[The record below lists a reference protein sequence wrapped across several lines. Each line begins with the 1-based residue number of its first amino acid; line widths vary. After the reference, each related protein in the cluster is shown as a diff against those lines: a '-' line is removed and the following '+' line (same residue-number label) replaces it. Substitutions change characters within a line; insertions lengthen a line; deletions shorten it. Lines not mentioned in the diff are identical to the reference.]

1 MEQQGYKHWKFFRF
15 LEILVH
21 TENVEGNFLMLE
33 EFQDKFKI
41 KTNFFYY
48 LEVIAAIPSDL
59 RKKAATIEIPSQ
71 EVLNTAKLSSSA
83 IATPDLSEMRHK
95 NYYNCLL
102 YTSPSPRD
110 A

>member
-1 MEQQGYKHWKFFRF
+1 
-15 LEILVH
+15 
-21 TENVEGNFLMLE
+21 MLE

-41 KTNFFYY
+41 KTNFLYY

-83 IATPDLSEMRHK
+83 IATPDLREMCCK
-95 NYYNCLL
+95 NYCKILSGNGYHRADW
-102 YTSPSPRD
+102 Y
-110 A
+110 